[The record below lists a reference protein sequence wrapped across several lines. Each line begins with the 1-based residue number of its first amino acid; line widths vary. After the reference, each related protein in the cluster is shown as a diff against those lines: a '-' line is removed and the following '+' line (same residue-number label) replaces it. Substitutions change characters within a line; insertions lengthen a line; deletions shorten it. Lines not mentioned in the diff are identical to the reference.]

1 MLAQRYSPTATN
13 QEVMREDMLQ
23 SHIDSP
29 PTTSWR
35 PTSLANTTMSHSQK
49 ALQHLS
55 DIARRN
61 ITSPPQRFRAVTSS
75 QIYSVVLTDRPRRH
89 APGYCDSSTYKSGLL
104 FQCQTCHPAPYIV
117 DSVKTARA
125 GNLQAL
131 TRKYV
136 FCQLPRH
143 ILSSHDLL
151 CFLSLNR
158 DKLLEPSN
166 LV

>member
-35 PTSLANTTMSHSQK
+35 PISLANTTMSHSQK

-55 DIARRN
+55 DIARGN
-61 ITSPPQRFRAVTSS
+61 ITSPPQRFRVTSS
-75 QIYSVVLTDRPRRH
+75 QIYSVVLTDRVRRH
-89 APGYCDSSTYKSGLL
+89 APGYYDSSTYKSGFL

-131 TRKYV
+131 TRKVELSRNSTSAYV
-136 FCQLPRH
+136 Q
-143 ILSSHDLL
+143 ITKVNVNAAS
-151 CFLSLNR
+151 
-158 DKLLEPSN
+158 
-166 LV
+166 